1 MNLTNKMYSRNSF
14 LAGILGLITF
24 IFAINSF
31 FIDAVST
38 ANNLA
43 GLYEWLKSSGISE
56 AINDLFINIKLILN
70 AYGVFIFLAIAVFI
84 VYRRQ

>member
-1 MNLTNKMYSRNSF
+1 MYGRNSF

-38 ANNLA
+38 ANNLN
-43 GLYEWLKSSGISE
+43 LIYEWGKSSEISE
-56 AINDLFINIKLILN
+56 AINDLLINIKLILN
-70 AYGVFIFLAIAVFI
+70 TYGVFIFLAIAIFI